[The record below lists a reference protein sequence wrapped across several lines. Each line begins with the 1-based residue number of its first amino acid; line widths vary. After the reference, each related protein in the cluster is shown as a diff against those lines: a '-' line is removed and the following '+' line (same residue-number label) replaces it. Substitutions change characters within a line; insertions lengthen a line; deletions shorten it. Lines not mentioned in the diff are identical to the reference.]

1 MKKDKVNK
9 RTKLSTT
16 AIAVMVV
23 ICVLIIAS
31 SFLFGAK
38 TFTNFRN
45 AFFGG
50 DAVVSDP
57 TIKVGVYECLSGE
70 YNSMARMRPRA

>member
-1 MKKDKVNK
+1 MKKDKVKK
-9 RTKLSTT
+9 RTKLSMT

-45 AFFGG
+45 AFFGVS
-50 DAVVSDP
+50 AV
-57 TIKVGVYECLSGE
+57 
-70 YNSMARMRPRA
+70 